1 LASDEHPLLIVLAGS
16 NGSGKTTFF
25 DEYLQQL
32 GLPYVNADRLA
43 DALRNAA
50 PAAPNDD
57 VDRRAFEEAE
67 RLRGA
72 FVEARVSFCTE
83 TVLSDEV
90 GAKLQFL
97 RDARTAGFV
106 VVLIFVG
113 LDSPQLS
120 VARVMQRV
128 RAGGHDIPDEKL
140 HARFPRTLQ
149 NLRAAI
155 TIVDDAFLFD
165 NSSVDDPYRIVAVYH
180 GGQLVSRHSPL
191 RPWSAGLPGL

>member
-1 LASDEHPLLIVLAGS
+1 MASDEHPLLIVLAGS

>member
-191 RPWSAGLPGL
+191 PPWSAGLPGL